1 MKEIQSMSDDSGQ
14 TTLNGQFLV
23 SMPDLKDGIFDSAL
37 VLMCEHGESGAMGF
51 IVNKPVKD
59 VTLGTIWATLGYDE
73 KNLHSANEDVLIGG
87 PLSSNAMFVIHS
99 PEYFVDK
106 KTIKVGEE
114 ISVTGTKEITDHI
127 QKGQGPKKALFLMG
141 YSGWMPGQLEDE
153 IMKDSWFISEKFEN
167 LIFSVDYNSKWTD
180 ALFLIGIDPS
190 KLSSYA
196 GSS

>member
-1 MKEIQSMSDDSGQ
+1 MINENYKGKLLISSPEISG
-14 TTLNGQFLV
+14 
-23 SMPDLKDGIFDSAL
+23 SIFDKSIILICKHDAD
-37 VLMCEHGESGAMGF
+37 GTMGF

-73 KNLHSANEDVLIGG
+73 KNLHSPNEDVLIGG
-87 PLSSNAMFVIHS
+87 PLASNAMFVIHS
-99 PEYFVDK
+99 PEYFIDK

-153 IMKDSWFISEKFEN
+153 IMRDSWFISEKLEN
-167 LIFSVDYNSKWTD
+167 LIFSVDYKSKWTD